1 MVDEIVLRDKYKFL
15 KEPYKYTVTHEWVL
29 EEENGV
35 WLYGVT
41 NYAAVELGE
50 LAYVELPAVGDTF
63 STQDSM
69 GIIEALKTVSDFYA
83 PFDCEVVEV
92 HSELED
98 DASAITDDCYGEGWI
113 LKVKPTAGTEVLIT
127 AEQYAAQVEK
137 EIEEGSH

>member
-1 MVDEIVLRDKYKFL
+1 MVDEIVLKEKYKFL
-15 KEPYKYTVTHEWVL
+15 KEPYKYTKTHEWVL
-29 EEENGV
+29 EENGV
-35 WLYGVT
+35 WQYGIT

-63 STQDSM
+63 STGESM

-98 DASAITDDCYGEGWI
+98 DASVITDDCYGEGWL
-113 LKVKPTAGTEVLIT
+113 LKVKPTNGTDVLIT
-127 AEQYAAQVEK
+127 AEQYAKQVEK
-137 EIEEGSH
+137 EIEAGTH

>member
-15 KEPYKYTVTHEWVL
+15 KEPFKYTVTHEWVL
-29 EEENGV
+29 EEDGV

-50 LAYVELPAVGDTF
+50 LAYVELPEVGATF
-63 STQDSM
+63 STQESM
-69 GIIEALKTVSDFYA
+69 GIIEALKAVSDFYA

-92 HSELED
+92 NEDLED
-98 DASAITDDCYGEGWI
+98 DASPITEDCYGEGWI
-113 LKVKPTAGTEVLIT
+113 IKVKATAGTDVLIT
-127 AEQYAAQVEK
+127 AEEYAAQVEK